1 MKKNNQSGFSL
12 IELLVVVIIIA
23 IIAAIAIP
31 SLLASRRAANQAST
45 VQNLRTIV
53 SASATMASL
62 NQGNYS
68 PDFATLSGG
77 TNNYLDDS
85 WTGTPTKN
93 GYTFTY
99 TASAATNPIVG
110 YCVAAAATS
119 ASSGDFSYAVSHQG
133 VIYQLAGLAAP
144 TCAAATGVISTGT
157 VVGS

>member
-1 MKKNNQSGFSL
+1 MKNQKGFSL

-31 SLLASRRAANQAST
+31 SLLASRRAANQSST
-45 VQNLRTIV
+45 VANLRTIV

-62 NQGNYS
+62 NQGNYA

-93 GYTFTY
+93 GYLYTY
-99 TASAATNPIVG
+99 TASAAANPIVG
-110 YCVAAAATS
+110 YCVTAAAVS
-119 ASSGDFSYAVSHQG
+119 SSSGDNSYAASHQG
-133 VIYQLAGLAAP
+133 AIFQLAGTTAP
-144 TCAAATGVISTGT
+144 TCAAATGAITTGT
-157 VVGS
+157 VVGAP